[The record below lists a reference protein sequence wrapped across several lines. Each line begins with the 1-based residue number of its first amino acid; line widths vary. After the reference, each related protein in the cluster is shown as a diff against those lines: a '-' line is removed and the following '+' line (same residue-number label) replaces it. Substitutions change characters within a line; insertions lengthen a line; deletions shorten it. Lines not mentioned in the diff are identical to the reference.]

1 MIWQI
6 DMEPIDVAPVRDVV
20 VTLDQTVFRLV
31 LTWRERPACWYLDL
45 YTAADVA
52 LLCGHALRPDTPA
65 LNRRSGSPWPAGRL
79 VLYDVSGAESECT
92 LAGLGRTH
100 QLLYLDA
107 DEVAAAAVAEAEALT
122 VETP

>member
-1 MIWQI
+1 MKWQI
-6 DMEPIDVAPVRDVV
+6 DIEPVDVAPVRDLV
-20 VTLDQTVFRLV
+20 VTLDETVFRLV

-45 YTAADVA
+45 YDAADVA
-52 LLCGHALRPDTPA
+52 MLKGHALRPDRPA
-65 LNRRSGSPWPAGRL
+65 LYRRRGAPWPAGRL
-79 VLYDVSGAESECT
+79 VLYDTSGAEQECT

-107 DEVAAAAVAEAEALT
+107 DEIDAAVVAASSVLT